1 MLSLEEIKELV
12 RILETSSL
20 NKMELAYEDGKVLLE
35 KGGASVA
42 VAVPHPMMPAVQP
55 PAAALAEAPQ
65 PGEHIVEI
73 TAPIVGTFYS
83 APDPKAPPFV
93 KVGSAVTPNTVVCVL
108 EAMKLF
114 TEVEAMV
121 EGEITE
127 VLVKD
132 GEFVEFGQP
141 LFKVKKGH
149 VGT

>member
-1 MLSLEEIKELV
+1 
-12 RILETSSL
+12 
-20 NKMELAYEDGKVLLE
+20 MELAYEDGKVLLE
-35 KGGASVA
+35 KGGAPVT
-42 VAVPHPMMPAVQP
+42 VAVPQPMMPAVQP
-55 PAAALAEAPQ
+55 AAAPAEAPQ
-65 PGEHIVEI
+65 PGEHVVEI

-149 VGT
+149 VGV

>member
-35 KGGASVA
+35 KGGGPVA
-42 VAVPHPMMPAVQP
+42 VAVPQPMMPAVQP
-55 PAAALAEAPQ
+55 SAAPAEAAQ
-65 PGEHIVEI
+65 PGDHIVEI

-93 KVGSAVTPNTVVCVL
+93 KVGSAVMPNTVVCVL

-121 EGEITE
+121 EGEILE
-127 VLVKD
+127 VLAKD

-149 VGT
+149 VGV

>member
-35 KGGASVA
+35 KGGAPVA
-42 VAVPHPMMPAVQP
+42 VAVPQPVMSAVQP
-55 PAAALAEAPQ
+55 AAPAEAPQ
-65 PGEHIVEI
+65 PGEHVVEI

-127 VLVKD
+127 VLAKD

-149 VGT
+149 VGV

>member
-1 MLSLEEIKELV
+1 
-12 RILETSSL
+12 
-20 NKMELAYEDGKVLLE
+20 MELAYEDGKVLLE

>member
-35 KGGASVA
+35 KGGAPVA
-42 VAVPHPMMPAVQP
+42 VAVPQPMMPAVQP
-55 PAAALAEAPQ
+55 PAAAPAEAPQ
-65 PGEHIVEI
+65 PGEHSVEI

-149 VGT
+149 VGA

>member
-1 MLSLEEIKELV
+1 
-12 RILETSSL
+12 
-20 NKMELAYEDGKVLLE
+20 MELAYEDGKVLLE

-149 VGT
+149 VGV

>member
-35 KGGASVA
+35 KGGAPVA
-42 VAVPHPMMPAVQP
+42 VAVPQPVMPAVQP
-55 PAAALAEAPQ
+55 AAPAEAPQ
-65 PGEHIVEI
+65 PGEHVVEI

-114 TEVEAMV
+114 TAVEAVV

-127 VLVKD
+127 VLAKD

-149 VGT
+149 VGV

>member
-1 MLSLEEIKELV
+1 
-12 RILETSSL
+12 
-20 NKMELAYEDGKVLLE
+20 MELAYEDGKVLLE
-35 KGGASVA
+35 KGGAPVA
-42 VAVPHPMMPAVQP
+42 VAVPQPMMPAVQP
-55 PAAALAEAPQ
+55 AAAPAEAPQ

-149 VGT
+149 VGA

>member
-1 MLSLEEIKELV
+1 
-12 RILETSSL
+12 
-20 NKMELAYEDGKVLLE
+20 MELAYEDGKVLLE
-35 KGGASVA
+35 KGGAPVA

-55 PAAALAEAPQ
+55 PVAAPAEAPQ

-149 VGT
+149 VGA

>member
-35 KGGASVA
+35 KGGAPVA
-42 VAVPHPMMPAVQP
+42 VAVPQPVMPAVQP
-55 PAAALAEAPQ
+55 AAPAEAPQ
-65 PGEHIVEI
+65 PGAHVVES

-127 VLVKD
+127 VLAKD

-149 VGT
+149 VGV